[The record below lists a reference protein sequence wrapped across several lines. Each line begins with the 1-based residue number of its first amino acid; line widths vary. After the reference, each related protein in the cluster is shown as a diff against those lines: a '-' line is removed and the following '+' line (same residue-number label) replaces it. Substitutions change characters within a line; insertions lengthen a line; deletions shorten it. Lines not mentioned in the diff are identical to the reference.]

1 MQNENRNAGMRPDE
15 AGANA
20 DAVACPS
27 CHTML
32 VRGMRFCRMCGYRM
46 GEGVEEFAETRRF
59 DGTVPPVAPPK
70 GAATGTPFQTPNAA
84 PFQTPHA
91 WGAMSP
97 IQPMGVADM
106 PSGSFGKFV
115 KVWNPMRL
123 GWLFW
128 VILTIVV
135 LTAGGAA
142 IRQAKMRGAFG
153 GPRVAAV
160 PPARAFLGVDG
171 FDPAPGG
178 GGAMIEGI
186 AAPDTPV
193 ERAGLIGG
201 DIIVNFDGQAI
212 ADDDELRKV
221 LAATPVGKAVEV
233 VFIRDGATKK
243 TTLTVGSD
251 REHKGWE
258 AIDARPG
265 GRGQFGID
273 DYDRVRVPGREIY
286 GVRVNGIDRN
296 EAADLA
302 GMQRGDIVIQIG
314 DSPVRTVGDLRY
326 LIFKAV
332 PGSIVKVI
340 VVRGTEQVE
349 IPVKV
354 GRSN

>member
-1 MQNENRNAGMRPDE
+1 MRPDE

-46 GEGVEEFAETRRF
+46 GEGVQEFAETRRF
-59 DGTVPPVAPPK
+59 DGQVPPVATSAPPK
-70 GAATGTPFQTPNAA
+70 GAAGSPFQTPHAA
-84 PFQTPHA
+84 PFHAPHA

-97 IQPMGVADM
+97 VQPVGVAAAGA
-106 PSGSFGKFV
+106 PSGFVGKCV
-115 KVWNPMRL
+115 KKFNPMRL
-123 GWLFW
+123 GWVFW
-128 VILTIVV
+128 IILSIVV
-135 LTAGGAA
+135 LTAGAAA
-142 IRQAKMRGAFG
+142 IRQANSGRGG
-153 GPRVAAV
+153 GQGASM
-160 PPARAFLGVDG
+160 PAPRAFLGVDG
-171 FDPAPGG
+171 FVAAPGG

-221 LAATPVGKAVEV
+221 IAATPVGKAVEV
-233 VFIRDGATKK
+233 VFIRDGATQK
-243 TTLTVGSD
+243 TTLTIGSE
-251 REHKGWE
+251 REYKGWE

-265 GRGQFGID
+265 GKGQFGID

-296 EAADLA
+296 EPADLA
-302 GMQRGDIVIQIG
+302 GMQSGDIVIQIG
-314 DSPVRTVGDLRY
+314 ESPVRTVGDLRY